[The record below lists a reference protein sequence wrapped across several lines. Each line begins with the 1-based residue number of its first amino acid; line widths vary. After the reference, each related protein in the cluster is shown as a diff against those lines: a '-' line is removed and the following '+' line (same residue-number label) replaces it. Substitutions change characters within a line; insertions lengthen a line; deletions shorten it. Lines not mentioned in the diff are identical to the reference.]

1 MKALVSSVSAS
12 LTLSLLLVAGANA
25 SDFRWPNNVEAA
37 VSLSYDDTLDSQLD
51 NAIPA
56 LDRYGLKGS
65 FYLIMDTPVLTERL
79 DEWRAAAAN
88 GHELGNH
95 TLFHPCSRSEPG
107 RDWVDPDNDLDQ
119 RSVQQMRKEVEVA
132 SAFLYAIDG
141 ETERTFT
148 PPCTDQQAAD
158 GNYVEAV
165 QDLFIGIK
173 SFPASYPRANFA
185 TYLVPENITGEELI
199 TFVERAADEYALV
212 NIIFHG
218 IGGDHL
224 SVSTDAHD
232 QLLQYLSVTDDIYW
246 TDTYRNIMR
255 YVNEQQPGD

>member
-1 MKALVSSVSAS
+1 MKAVISLMGACLALTALAVSTAH
-12 LTLSLLLVAGANA
+12 A
-25 SDFRWPNNVEAA
+25 SDFRWPNNAEAA

-56 LDRYGLKGS
+56 LDRYGIKGS
-65 FYLIMDTPVLTERL
+65 FYLTLDSSVLTERL
-79 DEWRAAAAN
+79 AEWRAVAAS

-95 TLFHPCSRSEPG
+95 TVFHACSRAEPG
-107 RDWVDPDNDLDQ
+107 REWVDPDKDLSQ
-119 RSVQQMRKEVEVA
+119 RTVKQMRSEVEVA

-165 QDLFIGIK
+165 KDLFVGIK
-173 SFPASYPRANFA
+173 SFSGSYPHDGFA
-185 TYLVPENITGEELI
+185 TYLMPENITGEELI
-199 TFVERAADEYALV
+199 TFVERAAEEYSLI

-218 IGGDHL
+218 IGGDYL
-224 SVSTDAHD
+224 TVDTEAHD

-246 TDTYRNIMR
+246 TDTYLNIMR
-255 YVNEQQPGD
+255 YVNEQQP